1 MLACVLVPNVYVL
14 AVLLVPAGI
23 AWLTVLMGITGALQV
38 FLPGWVRARGL
49 SMFNVVF
56 AAGQAVGSLLWGLL
70 AQWIGLLPTFVT
82 AAVVMAVGAATAV
95 FWPLPHVS
103 GWDRDPAV
111 YWPDPTLGYEP
122 DPQEGPILVTVR
134 YQVPPEHEAEFLAAM
149 EPTRTSSSCSGTTR
163 PGRSTCASTP
173 AG

>member
-1 MLACVLVPNVYVL
+1 M
-14 AVLLVPAGI
+14 
-23 AWLTVLMGITGALQV
+23 
-38 FLPGWVRARGL
+38 
-49 SMFNVVF
+49 
-56 AAGQAVGSLLWGLL
+56 LWGLL

-111 YWPDPTLGYEP
+111 YWPDPTLAYEP

-149 EPTRTSSSCSGTTR
+149 EPVRQTRLRTGATDCQLYRDGADPHVFVLLGYYPTWEEHLR
-163 PGRSTCASTP
+163 QHAGRLTGSDQEHEERANDLAIEEP
-173 AG
+173 VGAHWFPVADHPLEVD